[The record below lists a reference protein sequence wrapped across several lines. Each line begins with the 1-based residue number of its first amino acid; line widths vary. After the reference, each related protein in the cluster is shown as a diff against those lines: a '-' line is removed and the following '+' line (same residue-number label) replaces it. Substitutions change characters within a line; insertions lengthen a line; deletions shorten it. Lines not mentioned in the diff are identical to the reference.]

1 MGRQTQLAALL
12 GLFWMLS
19 PAGDAQKSRSATGG
33 DPFITAIE
41 TARRSVASL
50 DCLAINSTESR
61 VLERVGSAFLV
72 SDAGDFLTAAHVIS
86 EMQKPERSCPTTAIL
101 LPAGD
106 WHPEAPTEP
115 VRWFPFKASDCGM
128 DRSLDIAMCRP
139 TEDLSTRK
147 RELHLK
153 AAPLQFE
160 WKIPPD
166 GTQVAF
172 TGFPLRSR
180 DPMTFRAD
188 VAAFRVPWPDD
199 STPELV
205 LDRATLPGFSG
216 SPVYLVDGKVVAIV
230 VKEGRDEAAG
240 VTIARPASAFR
251 LLLEEK
257 QQKQ

>member
-1 MGRQTQLAALL
+1 MAGLL
-12 GLFWMLS
+12 GLVWILS
-19 PAGDAQKSRSATGG
+19 PTGDAQRPRSAAGG
-33 DPFITAIE
+33 DAFIMAIE
-41 TARRSVASL
+41 TTRRSVASL
-50 DCLAINSTESR
+50 DCLAVNSSGSR
-61 VLERVGSAFLV
+61 ILERVGSAFLI
-72 SDAGDFLTAAHVIS
+72 SGAGDFLTAAHVIS
-86 EMQKPERSCPTTAIL
+86 EMQRPERSCPTTAIL

-106 WHPEAPTEP
+106 WHPEARNEP
-115 VRWFPFKASDCGM
+115 MRWFPFNASACRM
-128 DRSLDIAMCRP
+128 DPSLDIAMCRP

-147 RELHLK
+147 RDWHLK

-172 TGFPLRSR
+172 TGFPLRAR

-188 VAAFRVPWPDD
+188 VAAFRMPWPDD
-199 STPELV
+199 ATPELV

-216 SPVYLVDGKVVAIV
+216 SPVYLADGRVVGIV
-230 VKEGRDEAAG
+230 VKEGKDEATG

-251 LLLEEK
+251 EMLEEK

>member
-1 MGRQTQLAALL
+1 MAGLL
-12 GLFWMLS
+12 GLFWVLS
-19 PAGDAQKSRSATGG
+19 PTGNAQRPRSAPGG

-41 TARRSVASL
+41 TTRRSVASL

-61 VLERVGSAFLV
+61 ILERIGSAFLV
-72 SDAGDFLTAAHVIS
+72 SGAGDFLTAAHVIL
-86 EMQKPERSCPTTAIL
+86 EMYNPERSCPTPANI

-106 WHPEAPTEP
+106 WHPEARSEP
-115 VRWFPFKASDCGM
+115 MRWFPFKASDCRI
-128 DRSLDIAMCRP
+128 DPSLDVAMCRL

-147 RELHLK
+147 LDLHLK

-172 TGFPLRSR
+172 TGFPLRAR

-188 VAAFRVPWPDD
+188 VAAFRMPWPDD
-199 STPELV
+199 STPEMV

-216 SPVYLVDGKVVAIV
+216 SPVYLADGKVVAIV
-230 VKEGRDEAAG
+230 VKEGKDEATG

-251 LLLEEK
+251 VMLEEK
-257 QQKQ
+257 QQKE